1 MSPSGEPPGTVV
13 LESSADSIVL
23 QPSPSSDRNQPLNW
37 ARWRKHLN
45 FFIVCFF
52 TLIAFTASDVSSV
65 MWGVWTTDFGW
76 SYTQLNN
83 TYAISVAGLGLGCPI
98 LVPFSHKFGKRP
110 VYLVASALVVATAAW
125 QSSMKTIGEAYGSQ
139 FLQGLAVSV
148 TETIIQMTVADLYFV
163 HERGT
168 FNGIYMLVV
177 DFGNF
182 IVLVP
187 AGYITV
193 NLGWRWVYTIVA
205 IIAAV
210 QFVMTLFFFEET
222 NYTPPESVI
231 MNDDLSDMSI
241 HSESQNQFDN
251 KTQVN
256 EQFDSKTQAVDSE
269 GMQSPSSDSEA
280 GLPVLKQHI
289 YIDPNIPM
297 NPLKTRLAL
306 YTYYPG
312 TWQEF
317 LRKLITPFITL
328 VSYPIVSFA
337 ALQFG
342 CMMAFLSMAATTV
355 SNSFAMEPY
364 NFSPAGIGNV
374 NISPCIGMI
383 FGCLFGGWFNDKT
396 IIWMSRRNNGIYEP
410 EMRLY
415 SLVVAN
421 LTMTIGMFMFGIT
434 IANHVHW
441 MVPTVGFAIVAFSYG
456 AAGAITVTYVIDCY
470 EKIVADAF
478 IGIIVIRNG
487 LSMMILFCFSP
498 WVESIG
504 LKNTFISGG
513 CLTLIPIM
521 LTVPLIIWGKD
532 LRRRSASRYLK
543 ESIRG

>member
-1 MSPSGEPPGTVV
+1 MSIAREPPGTVV
-13 LESSADSIVL
+13 LETSADSIVL
-23 QPSPSSDRNQPLNW
+23 QPAPSSDPNQPLNW
-37 ARWRKHLN
+37 ARWRKHVN

-65 MWGVWTTDFGW
+65 LWGPWTTEFGW
-76 SYTQLNN
+76 TYNQLNN

-125 QSSMKTIGEAYGSQ
+125 QSSMHTIGEAYGSQ

-168 FNGIYMLVV
+168 FNGIYMFVV
-177 DFGNF
+177 DIGNF

-193 NLGWRWVYTIVA
+193 NLGWRWVYIIVA

-222 NYTPPESVI
+222 NYTPPECVI
-231 MNDDLSDMSI
+231 VSEELSEISI
-241 HSESQNQFDN
+241 VECHSQQHVQFD
-251 KTQVN
+251 KKRESEEAVT
-256 EQFDSKTQAVDSE
+256 SKREVF
-269 GMQSPSSDSEA
+269 
-280 GLPVLKQHI
+280 
-289 YIDPNIPM
+289 IDPEIQM
-297 NPLKTRLAL
+297 NPLTKRLAL

-312 TWQEF
+312 PWQEF
-317 LRKLITPFITL
+317 VRKLFTPFLTL

-337 ALQFG
+337 AVQYGFML
-342 CMMAFLSMAATTV
+342 AFLSMASTTV
-355 SNSFAMEPY
+355 SNSFAMAPY
-364 NFSPAGIGNV
+364 NFSPAGIGNI
-374 NISPCIGMI
+374 NISPFIGMI
-383 FGCLFGGWFNDKT
+383 FGCIYGGWFNDKT
-396 IIWMSRRNNGIYEP
+396 IMWLSKRNNGIYEP
-410 EMRLY
+410 EFRLY
-415 SLVVAN
+415 SLIFAN
-421 LTMTIGMFMFGIT
+421 FTMTIGMFMFGIT
-434 IANHVHW
+434 IAKHTHW

-456 AAGAITVTYVIDCY
+456 SAGAITVTYVIDCY

-487 LSMMILFCFSP
+487 LAMMILFCLSP

-504 LKNTFISGG
+504 LQNTFVSGG
-513 CLTLIPIM
+513 CFTLIPII
-521 LTVPLIIWGKD
+521 LTIPMIIWGKE
-532 LRRRSASRYLK
+532 LRRRSESRYLR
-543 ESIRG
+543 ESLRG